1 MPAVDQDR
9 QLNRAGTAEIV
20 QRVQRGAHRATGI
33 QHVVDEHDGLAVHP
47 VRRQL
52 GPAQSPCWMEPQI
65 VPVHGH
71 VQRPAGDL
79 EAFELPDKDGQALRE
94 MFRRLS
100 PESRQR
106 RFLSAL
112 GDLDDAMIQRLVG
125 KVDGVHHIALVL
137 VVLPPDGEEWP
148 VGVAR
153 LVQDP
158 ADPASAEVA
167 FTVAD
172 EWQGRGV
179 GTALAKALIQR
190 RPAAVRRLRADVEAE
205 NLASLALLTRAGRM
219 SSGLPR
225 RGIVDVMVDLQA
237 A

>member
-1 MPAVDQDR
+1 VNTNPGRDLPGELSLRDGTPAMIWP
-9 QLNRAGTAEIV
+9 L
-20 QRVQRGAHRATGI
+20 
-33 QHVVDEHDGLAVHP
+33 
-47 VRRQL
+47 
-52 GPAQSPCWMEPQI
+52 
-65 VPVHGH
+65 
-71 VQRPAGDL
+71 
-79 EAFELPDKDGQALRE
+79 LPTDGQALRE

-112 GDLDDAMIQRLVG
+112 SDLDDAMIQRLVG
-125 KVDGVHHIALVL
+125 QVDGVHHIALVL

-179 GTALAKALIQR
+179 GTALAEALIQR
-190 RPAAVRRLRADVEAE
+190 RPAAVTRLRADVEME
-205 NLASLALLTRAGRM
+205 NLASLALLTRSGRM
-219 SSGLPR
+219 SSGVPR
-225 RGIVDVMVDLQA
+225 RGIVDVTVDLQA

>member
-1 MPAVDQDR
+1 MKTDPGR
-9 QLNRAGTAEIV
+9 
-20 QRVQRGAHRATGI
+20 
-33 QHVVDEHDGLAVHP
+33 
-47 VRRQL
+47 
-52 GPAQSPCWMEPQI
+52 
-65 VPVHGH
+65 
-71 VQRPAGDL
+71 
-79 EAFELPDKDGQALRE
+79 ELPGELSLRDGTPAMIWPLLPTDGQALRE

-125 KVDGVHHIALVL
+125 QVDGVHHIALVL

-148 VGVAR
+148 VAVAR

-158 ADPASAEVA
+158 ADPVSAEVA

-179 GTALAKALIQR
+179 GTVLAEALIQR
-190 RPAAVRRLRADVEAE
+190 RPAEVTRLRADVEAE

-225 RGIVDVMVDLQA
+225 RGIVDVTVDLRA

>member
-1 MPAVDQDR
+1 MIWP
-9 QLNRAGTAEIV
+9 L
-20 QRVQRGAHRATGI
+20 
-33 QHVVDEHDGLAVHP
+33 
-47 VRRQL
+47 
-52 GPAQSPCWMEPQI
+52 
-65 VPVHGH
+65 
-71 VQRPAGDL
+71 
-79 EAFELPDKDGQALRE
+79 LPTDGQALRE

-106 RFLSAL
+106 RFLSSL
-112 GDLDDAMIQRLVG
+112 SDLDDAMIQRLVG

-205 NLASLALLTRAGRM
+205 NLASLALLTRAGHM
-219 SSGLPR
+219 SSGVPR
-225 RGIVDVMVDLQA
+225 RGIVDVTVDLQA

>member
-1 MPAVDQDR
+1 
-9 QLNRAGTAEIV
+9 
-20 QRVQRGAHRATGI
+20 
-33 QHVVDEHDGLAVHP
+33 
-47 VRRQL
+47 
-52 GPAQSPCWMEPQI
+52 
-65 VPVHGH
+65 
-71 VQRPAGDL
+71 
-79 EAFELPDKDGQALRE
+79 

-112 GDLDDAMIQRLVG
+112 SDLDDAIIQRLVG
-125 KVDGVHHIALVL
+125 EVDGVNHIALVL

-179 GTALAKALIQR
+179 GTALTEALIER
-190 RPAAVRRLRADVEAE
+190 RPAAVRWLRADVETE

-219 SSGLPR
+219 SSGVPR
-225 RGIVDVMVDLQA
+225 RGIVDVTVDLQA
-237 A
+237 ASSGAGGLTATRGRCTVDLQAA

>member
-1 MPAVDQDR
+1 VKTDPGRALPGELSLRDGTPAMIWP
-9 QLNRAGTAEIV
+9 L
-20 QRVQRGAHRATGI
+20 
-33 QHVVDEHDGLAVHP
+33 
-47 VRRQL
+47 
-52 GPAQSPCWMEPQI
+52 
-65 VPVHGH
+65 
-71 VQRPAGDL
+71 
-79 EAFELPDKDGQALRE
+79 LPTDGQALRE

-112 GDLDDAMIQRLVG
+112 SDLDDAMIQRLVG
-125 KVDGVHHIALVL
+125 QVDGVHHIALVL
-137 VVLPPDGEEWP
+137 VVLPPDGQEWP
-148 VGVAR
+148 VAVAR

-179 GTALAKALIQR
+179 GTVLAEALIQR
-190 RPAAVRRLRADVEAE
+190 RPAEVTRLRADVEAE

-219 SSGLPR
+219 SSGVPR
-225 RGIVDVMVDLQA
+225 RGIVDVTVDLQA

>member
-1 MPAVDQDR
+1 VNKNP
-9 QLNRAGTAEIV
+9 G
-20 QRVQRGAHRATGI
+20 RVLPG
-33 QHVVDEHDGLAVHP
+33 ELSLHDGT
-47 VRRQL
+47 
-52 GPAQSPCWMEPQI
+52 PAMIWP
-65 VPVHGH
+65 
-71 VQRPAGDL
+71 L
-79 EAFELPDKDGQALRE
+79 LPTDGQALRE

-112 GDLDDAMIQRLVG
+112 SDLDDAMIQRLVG
-125 KVDGVHHIALVL
+125 EVDGVHHVALVL
-137 VVLPPDGEEWP
+137 VVLPPEGEEWP

-158 ADPASAEVA
+158 ADPASAEIA

-172 EWQGRGV
+172 EWQGHGV
-179 GTALAKALIQR
+179 GTALVEALIQR
-190 RPAAVRRLRADVEAE
+190 RPAAVTRLHADVETE

-219 SSGLPR
+219 SSGVPR
-225 RGIVDVMVDLQA
+225 RGIVDVTVDLQA

>member
-1 MPAVDQDR
+1 MKTDPGRVLPGELSLRDGTPAMIWP
-9 QLNRAGTAEIV
+9 L
-20 QRVQRGAHRATGI
+20 
-33 QHVVDEHDGLAVHP
+33 
-47 VRRQL
+47 
-52 GPAQSPCWMEPQI
+52 
-65 VPVHGH
+65 
-71 VQRPAGDL
+71 
-79 EAFELPDKDGQALRE
+79 LPTDGQALRE

-125 KVDGVHHIALVL
+125 QVDGVHHIALVL

-148 VGVAR
+148 VAVAR

-179 GTALAKALIQR
+179 GTALAEALIQR
-190 RPAAVRRLRADVEAE
+190 RPPEVTRLRADVEAE

-219 SSGLPR
+219 SSGVPR
-225 RGIVDVMVDLQA
+225 RGIVDVTVDLQA